1 MLIEK
6 PKWIYRAYRYRL
18 KLEPQEIKLLLR
30 NLNPGDVGIDVG
42 VHKADSGT
50 PGYVNNFL
58 FLGA

>member
-18 KLEPQEIKLLLR
+18 KLEPQSVLARRPPAYI
-30 NLNPGDVGIDVG
+30 
-42 VHKADSGT
+42 
-50 PGYVNNFL
+50 NNFL